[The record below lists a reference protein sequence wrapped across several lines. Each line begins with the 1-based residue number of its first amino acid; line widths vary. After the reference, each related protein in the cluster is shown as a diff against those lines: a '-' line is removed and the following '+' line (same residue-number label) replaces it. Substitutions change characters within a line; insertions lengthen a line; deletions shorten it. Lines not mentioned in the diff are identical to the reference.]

1 MKNSI
6 TIHRT
11 RIGKDI
17 VAEFAI
23 PPSRK
28 HQKEGRVAIL
38 AAGAPGMPGGTT
50 FVEFLTK
57 KGFYVVKPR
66 YRGAWESSGKFLE
79 KEPTKDIKEVIDSI
93 TKPFESLYEKKSYQF
108 PRKAKIYLFAS
119 SFGGPAGFL
128 LSKDTRIKKVI
139 AMSPVCDW
147 RDDCGVEPL
156 GELDYMT
163 KLIYGEGYR
172 LAKNAWKKL
181 KKGDFYNP
189 MTALKLIDGE
199 KIYIF
204 HAKTDDV
211 VNIETVKRFAEVTG
225 AELLITK
232 SGGHMG
238 LSEMM
243 NPDTWKEIK
252 KFLKK

>member
-23 PPSRK
+23 PPSKK

-38 AAGAPGMPGGTT
+38 CQGAPTMPGNRTV
-50 FVEFLTK
+50 VEFLSR
-57 KGFYVVKPR
+57 KGFYVLLPR
-66 YRGAWESSGKFLE
+66 YRGSWESGGKFLE
-79 KEPTKDIKEVIDSI
+79 KEPTKDIQEVVDSLS
-93 TKPFESLYEKKSYQF
+93 KPFVSLYEKKSYQF
-108 PRKAKIYLFAS
+108 PRKAKIYLFVG

-128 LSKDTRIKKVI
+128 LSRDMRVRKVI

-147 RDDCGVEPL
+147 TDDCGVEPL
-156 GELDYMT
+156 DELDYMT

-172 LAKNAWKKL
+172 LSKNAWKKL
-181 KKGDFYNP
+181 KKGNFYNP
-189 MTALKLIDGE
+189 MTTLKLIDGK

-211 VNIETVKRFAEVTG
+211 VNIKTVKRFAEVTG

-238 LSEMM
+238 LSELM
-243 NPDTWKEIK
+243 NPDTWKEIE